1 MNLAQSYFFSDVP
14 YKAGKVLER
23 GLEEGKIE
31 RNLRNLKMLA
41 QSWVAARE
49 TDKAVAA
56 LEAAAELSEDGEL
69 DAQRAQVLINAERN
83 QEAIRAAR
91 RALEKGGV
99 EQPGNM
105 HLVIGMAEL
114 NLENFNEA
122 LRAFAQAKQFDDV
135 RRTANQWER
144 YTSSEKEQRD
154 RLTELRKSSS

>member
-1 MNLAQSYFFSDVP
+1 M
-14 YKAGKVLER
+14 
-23 GLEEGKIE
+23 
-31 RNLRNLKMLA
+31 
-41 QSWVAARE
+41 
-49 TDKAVAA
+49 
-56 LEAAAELSEDGEL
+56 
-69 DAQRAQVLINAERN
+69 
-83 QEAIRAAR
+83 
-91 RALEKGGV
+91 